1 MGIVKTD
8 IRVTREAAKRIRFYP
23 TPSFSATNV
32 QDAIVQSAS
41 IPSTISPT
49 PVTVGMSPYVPLSTD
64 QLLLVNTSA
73 GPVTIAMP
81 LSATRGL
88 DLEIKDD
95 TGNAAANNISVTF
108 SGGQTA
114 DGLAPYVI
122 DGSYGAVK
130 LGPQTGG
137 YFVHA

>member
-23 TPSFSATNV
+23 TPAFSATNV

-49 PVTVGMSPYVPLSTD
+49 PVTAGMSPYAPLSTD

-95 TGNAAANNISVTF
+95 TGNAVANNISVTF

>member
-23 TPSFSATNV
+23 VSPLTATNV
-32 QDAIVQSAS
+32 QDAITQSTA
-41 IPSTISPT
+41 IPPVITPT
-49 PVTVGMSPYVPLSTD
+49 PVTFAMSPYTPLVTD
-64 QLLLVNTSA
+64 QLLLVDTVGGA
-73 GPVTIAMP
+73 VTIAMP
-81 LSATRGL
+81 LAATRAL

-95 TGNAAANNISVTF
+95 TGHAVANNISVTF

-122 DGSYGAVK
+122 DGNYGAVK